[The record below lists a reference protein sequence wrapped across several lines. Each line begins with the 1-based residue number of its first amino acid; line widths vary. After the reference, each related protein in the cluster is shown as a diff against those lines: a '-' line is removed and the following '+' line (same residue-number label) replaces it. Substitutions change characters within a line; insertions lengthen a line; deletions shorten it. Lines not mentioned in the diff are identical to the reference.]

1 MGSILESRRSETKS
15 RFEKL
20 RKEVATAAK
29 LADKKASV
37 YLTGSFGREEA
48 SKYSDLDLFIVGRE
62 KWDDERKQ
70 MVRELTRLDEIC
82 LKADLI
88 EATQRLKFPQFSGDG
103 EYLDYHSMAELTDAV
118 GRQEDDI
125 KNTFTARL
133 LLLLESKPLL
143 DVEVYREAIE
153 SVVIKYWRDY
163 EKHKNEFIP
172 AFLANDILRLWRTFC
187 VNYEARTQTEP
198 ERRRAKRKLKNYKL
212 KHSRL
217 LTCYSAL
224 LYLLAVYRA
233 QKSVHPSDVMEMTG
247 LTPTER
253 LERLCLRQDLA
264 EVHDAIGKL
273 LEHYENF
280 LEATNFTEDDLIER
294 FLDPEKRKKFFPME
308 NNLGDLML
316 VAIEQIGQRN
326 PFHRVLVV

>member
-1 MGSILESRRSETKS
+1 MGKILETRRSETKS
-15 RFEKL
+15 RFERL
-20 RKEVATAAK
+20 QKELGNAAK
-29 LADKKASV
+29 LADKKACV
-37 YLTGSFGREEA
+37 YLTGSFGRGEA
-48 SKYSDLDLFIVGRE
+48 SQYSDLDLFIVGRE
-62 KWDDERKQ
+62 KNGA
-70 MVRELTRLDEIC
+70 RELTHLDEIC
-82 LKADLI
+82 LQAELI
-88 EATQRLKFPQFSGDG
+88 ETTRRLQFPKFSGDG
-103 EYLDYHSMAELTDAV
+103 EYLDYHSMAELTDTL

-133 LLLLESKPLL
+133 LLLLESRSLL
-143 DVEVYREAIE
+143 SAEIYNEAIE
-153 SVVIKYWRDY
+153 SVVAKYWKDY
-163 EKHKNEFIP
+163 GRHKNDFIP

-198 ERRRAKRKLKNYKL
+198 ERQRAKRKLKNYKL

-224 LYLLAVYRA
+224 LYLLTIYGA
-233 QKSVHPSDVMEMTG
+233 QKSVHPNDAMEMTG

-253 LERLCLRQDLA
+253 LERLRLRQELA
-264 EVHDAIGKL
+264 EVHDTIGKL

-294 FLDPEKRKKFFPME
+294 FLDPEKRKKFFPTE